1 MNKVYKVVWNRTK
14 HCYVVVSELAKRTG
28 DAPAEQHAE
37 AVRWS

>member
-14 HCYVVVSELAKRTG
+14 HCYVVFSELAKRTG